1 MDPVFDSFTC
11 DGRAVASMT
20 IMSSA
25 AAEGLWVKTKAVN
38 ARLADANNFA
48 KVLFMSRVLAEYLQL
63 KASNWR
69 GKAAQFLAL
78 LIGIAPILCPAQA
91 AEQTRVE
98 IELVLALD
106 VSASVDLAEFDLQL
120 KGIEAAFKDP
130 EVLKAVENLAPL
142 GAAVAVVQWGG
153 PREFKISIPFTHLVS
168 AQDSKAFGF
177 LAGRAI
183 RAFGATGTSI
193 VTAVGKSADLLET
206 NAFDGNRRVIDVSG
220 DGVDNSGFDL
230 EVTRQDAK
238 AQRIII
244 NGLAIQEDELGLAQ
258 YFQDHLIIGPD
269 SFVETANGYADFARA
284 IRAKLLK
291 ELRPNSS

>member
-1 MDPVFDSFTC
+1 
-11 DGRAVASMT
+11 MT
-20 IMSSA
+20 IMASA
-25 AAEGLWVKTKAVN
+25 PNEGLYVKTKAEN
-38 ARLADANNFA
+38 ARLADAKNFA
-48 KVLFMSRVLAEYLQL
+48 NVLFMSRFLAEYLVL

-78 LIGIAPILCPAQA
+78 LTGIAPILCPAQA
-91 AEQTRVE
+91 AEKTRVE

-106 VSASVDLAEFDLQL
+106 VSASVDAAEFALQL

-153 PREFKISIPFTHLVS
+153 PREFDLSVPFVHLIS

-177 LAGRAI
+177 LTGRAN
-183 RAFGATGTSI
+183 RRFGATSTSI
-193 VTAVGKSADLLET
+193 VTAVSASVDLLET
-206 NAFDGNRRVIDVSG
+206 NIFDGTRRVIDVSG
-220 DGVDNSGFDL
+220 DGIDNSGLDL
-230 EVTRQDAK
+230 EIVRQDAK
-238 AQRIII
+238 AQKIII
-244 NGLAIQEDELGLAQ
+244 NGLAIQEDELGLAK
-258 YFQDHLIIGPD
+258 YYNDHLIIGPD
-269 SFVETANGYADFARA
+269 SFVETANGYADFTRA

>member
-1 MDPVFDSFTC
+1 
-11 DGRAVASMT
+11 
-20 IMSSA
+20 MSSA
-25 AAEGLWVKTKAVN
+25 AKDGVWVKTKAEN
-38 ARLADANNFA
+38 ARLADAKNFA
-48 KVLFMSRVLAEYLQL
+48 SVLVMSRFLEQFHLL
-63 KASNWR
+63 TASNWR

-78 LIGIAPILCPAQA
+78 LTGIAPILCPAQA

-106 VSASVDLAEFDLQL
+106 VSASVDYAEFALQL

-130 EVLKAVENLAPL
+130 EVLQAVENLAPL

-153 PREFKISIPFTHLVS
+153 PREFDLSIPFTQLVT
-168 AQDSKAFGF
+168 AQDAKAFGF
-177 LAGRAI
+177 ITGRAI
-183 RAFGATGTSI
+183 RAFGATSTSI
-193 VTAVGKSADLLET
+193 VTAVSKSAELLES

-220 DGVDNSGFDL
+220 DGIDNSGFEL
-230 EVTRQDAK
+230 EIARQDVN

-244 NGLAIQEDELGLAQ
+244 NGLAIQEDELGLAD
-258 YFQDHLIIGPD
+258 YYRDHLIVGPD
-269 SFVETANGYADFARA
+269 SFVETAEGYADFTRA